1 MHTSPVRQ
9 RVSRRGFIAQLL
21 THAGRRPTSLRL
33 VEFVFHLNR
42 SSPPRPDEASLRLP
56 SRGTQG
62 RGFQSSAP
70 RTTALTWLEPGTGTD
85 SCSQPRTPRT
95 GQLSWNS
102 REGVEPSGPALTHA
116 CFFLEGCNPCPSKM
130 PHHTDSDTTRASS
143 CPRGHQRSRP
153 VRAEEAG
160 SAHQT
165 HGGLI
170 SPGQWPLSAIS
181 GEALRF
187 VFKKKTWHM
196 FCRPAVL
203 LEIYRPLT
211 AELSASGS
219 IPNETPQFKTRGPCL
234 PESGHH
240 PHGVCVNSVLLLA
253 CRWHR
258 EPGGTRGQPHVC

>member
-181 GEALRF
+181 GKALRF
-187 VFKKKTWHM
+187 VFKKLALKKKPGTCSAAQLSSWKSTDRSPLSFLPRGRSQM
-196 FCRPAVL
+196 KPPNSK
-203 LEIYRPLT
+203 LEVRVCPSRGTIHSV
-211 AELSASGS
+211 SA
-219 IPNETPQFKTRGPCL
+219 
-234 PESGHH
+234 
-240 PHGVCVNSVLLLA
+240 
-253 CRWHR
+253 
-258 EPGGTRGQPHVC
+258 